1 MQSFSFIRSLII
13 FLVLC
18 SCAGCQHM
26 GAYTPPVQQ
35 GNELRQ
41 ADVSRI
47 KVGMP
52 KSTVAKLLG
61 QPVLI
66 DPYNNRK
73 WTYVYRLKH
82 SDNTLSSHYLVVTF
96 DQHNKVQSVHTDM
109 VHGRNSQSIVLPEPT
124 HYRTA

>member
-1 MQSFSFIRSLII
+1 MQSFSFTRSLILTLAL
-13 FLVLC
+13 FG
-18 SCAGCQHM
+18 CASCQHM

-35 GNELRQ
+35 GNELRL

-52 KSTVAKLLG
+52 QNTVAKLLG

-66 DPYNNRK
+66 DPYNKRK

-82 SDNTLSSHYLVVTF
+82 SDNTLSSHYLVVNF
-96 DQHNKVQSVHTDM
+96 DQHNKVRSVNTDM
-109 VHGRNSQSIVLPEPT
+109 VHGRTSRAVTLPLPI
-124 HYRTA
+124 HHQVA